1 MTFSFKLDS
10 VNLAKSKNIYFI
22 GDNTRLRDI
31 MLEALTPGEWVDKTP
46 KEEVNPWPKCLF
58 FLGRDCANANRKSR
72 PEMSH
77 VLFALEQL
85 QKSPSSLAIQVQWD
99 PNTKYSYYGT
109 I

>member
-1 MTFSFKLDS
+1 MCQL
-10 VNLAKSKNIYFI
+10 IFI

-31 MLEALTPGEWVDKTP
+31 MLEVLTPAEWVDKTP

-58 FLGRDCANANRKSR
+58 FLGRDCAKANRKSR

-85 QKSPSSLAIQVQWD
+85 QKSPSSLAIQVQWGYKIPPCPD
-99 PNTKYSYYGT
+99 FEWLKRGSVM
-109 I
+109 